1 MMPLNIE
8 KYTQKGVYQVC
19 ILSCSIMSNSLIPW
33 TAAGQALLSME
44 FSRQEYWS
52 GLPFP
57 TLTLGIRF
65 QKRSNSSRNSQR
77 SYLGCVCVCVCVGV
91 CVCVFSFFNTDH
103 QHFQIRNIS
112 QEKEIFSLDFTF
124 FFIRI
129 SVFFPMSGS
138 SRPGTLY
145 SQNLFQ
151 VKGIF
156 NSVFSH
162 LNNDICLLVPLTLDC
177 KLYKINI

>member
-1 MMPLNIE
+1 M
-8 KYTQKGVYQVC
+8 YTQLLNHVQFTDPMDCSRPGSSVHGIFQAR
-19 ILSCSIMSNSLIPW
+19 ILEWVAISYSD
-33 TAAGQALLSME
+33 
-44 FSRQEYWS
+44 
-52 GLPFP
+52 
-57 TLTLGIRF
+57 IRHKILEKIKF
-65 QKRSNSSRNSQR
+65 FKKFTEVIF
-77 SYLGCVCVCVCVGV
+77 GGVCVCVCAR
-91 CVCVFSFFNTDH
+91 VCVFSFFNTDH